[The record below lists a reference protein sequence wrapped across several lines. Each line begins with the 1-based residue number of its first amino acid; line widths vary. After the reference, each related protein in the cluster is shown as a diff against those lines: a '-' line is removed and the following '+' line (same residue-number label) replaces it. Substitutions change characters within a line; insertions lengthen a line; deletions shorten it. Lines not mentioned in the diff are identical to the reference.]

1 MKLEVEKF
9 YEFSYDELNLS
20 DEDVNTLYEIGLQ
33 RIKQDKKKVVEY
45 VVNQI
50 FLESVIE
57 KPFLSEN
64 KKLDILKE
72 KIKIIVEK

>member
-20 DEDVNTLYEIGLQ
+20 DEDVNKLYEIGLQ
-33 RIKQDKKKVVEY
+33 TIKQDKRKVVEY

-50 FLESVIE
+50 FLESIIE
-57 KPFLSEN
+57 KPLLLEN